1 MTNSFIQQIII
12 TPKLTF
18 IFTVNFASKS
28 QQIRALLGGRVNWIC
43 GAGAPVSGE
52 TQEFIRVCFG
62 ANFAQVRYLKLVNLR
77 LELILKYGKLILST
91 SIIKHSS

>member
-1 MTNSFIQQIII
+1 M
-12 TPKLTF
+12 TF

-62 ANFAQVRYLKLVNLR
+62 AHFGQVRYLILVNKK
-77 LELILKYGKLILST
+77 LEIILT
-91 SIIKHSS
+91 E

>member
-1 MTNSFIQQIII
+1 M
-12 TPKLTF
+12 TF

-62 ANFAQVRYLKLVNLR
+62 THFGQVRYWELPSMGRTLWKKLVLNSSF
-77 LELILKYGKLILST
+77 IKYSF
-91 SIIKHSS
+91 